1 LPRFSPAPCS
11 LAGVLSLLCTCTAA
25 TTLAGWSQ
33 YGANG
38 IVEARLVTDEPV
50 CPDLIADGASLP
62 MSERAPPS
70 PAFPVRVC
78 IAAIPAAA
86 QHVSAGGLDLPVPI
100 AKPRHI
106 VLFGDSGCRMKVA
119 VVQDCS
125 DENSWPFRKVA
136 DHAAMEHPD
145 LMIHLGDYLYRESPC
160 QPGDSR
166 CAGSPWG
173 DNWATWNAD
182 FFTPAAKLLTS
193 TVWLVARG
201 NHEDCS
207 RAGIG
212 WTTLLG
218 HDPLLP
224 SCNPHESPL
233 LIDLDGVKLAVL
245 DDNDADDKKADRA
258 VAKVLRRDVRAAMTA
273 KANWLVT
280 HHPFR
285 GISKADQ
292 RRGGKIMEGANA
304 TLLTALAGIDEA
316 PLTLMLAGHIH
327 NFQIENYA
335 GSAAP
340 QLVVGEGGDDLDTV
354 VPPLL
359 TGLVTGGKTVTQGL
373 SLPGFGY
380 VMIDRV
386 GKSRDWK
393 ITVHAADGAVLRRC
407 ALEARKLT
415 CDPAGTAT
423 PTRAA
428 GIRDARAN
436 RPRPAPKSTAKRS
449 PAAVPPEG

>member
-1 LPRFSPAPCS
+1 M
-11 LAGVLSLLCTCTAA
+11 
-25 TTLAGWSQ
+25 
-33 YGANG
+33 
-38 IVEARLVTDEPV
+38 VEARLVTDEPA
-50 CPDLIADGASLP
+50 CPDLIADGIPLP

-78 IAAIPAAA
+78 VAAIPTAA
-86 QHVSAGGLDLPVPI
+86 QRASAGGLDLPVPI

-106 VLFGDSGCRMKVA
+106 VLFGDSGCRLKAA
-119 VVQDCS
+119 VVQDCN
-125 DENSWPFRKVA
+125 DENFWPFRKLA

-160 QPGDSR
+160 KPDDRR

-173 DNWATWNAD
+173 DNWASWNAD
-182 FFTPAAKLLTS
+182 FFTPAAKLLAS

-201 NHEDCS
+201 NHEECS

-233 LIDLDGVKLAVL
+233 LIDLGGVRLAVL
-245 DDNDADDKKADRA
+245 DDNAAEDKKADRA
-258 VAKVLRRDVRAAMTA
+258 VAQVLRRDLRAAMTA

-285 GISKADQ
+285 GVSKPDL

-304 TLLTALAGIDEA
+304 TLLTALAGMDEA

-327 NFQIENYA
+327 NFQIENFAA
-335 GSAAP
+335 GTAP

-359 TGLVTGGKTVTQGL
+359 SGLVTGGKTVTQGL

-386 GKSRDWK
+386 GKSRDWT
-393 ITVHAADGAVLRRC
+393 ITVHAADGAVMRRC

-415 CDPAGTAT
+415 CAPAGTAT
-423 PTRAA
+423 PARAA

-436 RPRPAPKSTAKRS
+436 RTRPDLKSTAKRWL
-449 PAAVPPEG
+449 AAARTEGWTTGYPR